1 MKAIQQYF
9 HMVLRYFSNGYFF
22 IFIIVSFFFFFFLLQ
37 IAAVANSTE
46 YRLGLIK
53 NANMTGKLVD
63 LLTHR

>member
-1 MKAIQQYF
+1 MKAIQQFF

-22 IFIIVSFFFFFFLLQ
+22 IFIIVSFFFFFLLQ